1 MEMEDQ
7 EGNKDMTTVEIKE
20 YQQDVL
26 DSIYLSGLNPEE
38 VSSSTADNK
47 RSRCIL
53 SR

>member
-26 DSIYLSGLNPEE
+26 DSIYLSGLNPE